1 MRRENLFESKLFLGF
16 FVDASF
22 ENHLNSLDQK
32 VKFLYIQ
39 KEDVYLQEY
48 IFQNEMFLGKMI
60 EKPSNLTLL
69 ELSSQN
75 ILSLLKK
82 IVPNYS
88 YEQAE
93 LWLLPLIDGE

>member
-1 MRRENLFESKLFLGF
+1 MLKSNSFQSKLFLGF
-16 FVDASF
+16 LVDSTYQNF
-22 ENHLNSLDQK
+22 LNSLNPE
-32 VKFLYIQ
+32 VKALYIQ
-39 KEDVYLQEY
+39 KEETYLQQY
-48 IFQNEMFLGKMI
+48 LFQNELFLGKMI
-60 EKPSNLTLL
+60 EIPGNLPHL

-88 YEQAE
+88 YEHAE